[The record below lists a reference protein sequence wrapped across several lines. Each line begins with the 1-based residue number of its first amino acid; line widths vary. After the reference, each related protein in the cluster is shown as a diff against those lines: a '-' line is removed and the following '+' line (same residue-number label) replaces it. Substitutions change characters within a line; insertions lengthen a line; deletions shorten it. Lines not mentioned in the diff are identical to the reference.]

1 MVTVD
6 AVIRSLDKMREIYPF
21 KDDDTVFRMD
31 RNFNQGMDSVVCIAT
46 LDKETGVKVRLEK
59 DATEEMQ
66 KGE

>member
-46 LDKETGVKVRLEK
+46 VDKETGIKVQLEK
-59 DATEEMQ
+59 DATTEMRKEE
-66 KGE
+66 